1 MVKEKKVVVK
11 KFRFMG
17 ILIVLLI
24 LYIFGF
30 FIYRLLLSPV
40 KNIYISNN
48 NYLTDQEVI
57 DNSGLKN
64 YPRFFLTSKS
74 SIKKKLLKNN
84 IIKSVTIKKNF
95 FGKIY
100 IKVNENIPVFF
111 NYNTNKT
118 VLTDGREVNK
128 NGYIVPVLRDNV
140 EKDTYKRLV
149 NKIPLIKYNILIM
162 ISEIKYLPN
171 DIDKERFMFIMNDG
185 NYVYITLTKIEAINE
200 YINILETINGK
211 KGTLYLDSG
220 NYFEIFK

>member
-1 MVKEKKVVVK
+1 MLKDKKAVVK
-11 KFRFMG
+11 KVRFTG

-30 FIYRLLLSPV
+30 GIYKLLLSPV

-48 NYLTDQEVI
+48 NYLSDQEVI

-64 YPRFFLTSKS
+64 YPSFFLTSKS
-74 SIKKKLLKNN
+74 SIKNHLLKNK
-84 IIKSVTIKKNF
+84 IIKSVTIKKKL

-100 IKVNENIPVFF
+100 IKVNENIPIFY
-111 NYNTNKT
+111 NYNTSKT
-118 VLTDGREVNK
+118 ILADGREVNS
-128 NGYIVPVLRDNV
+128 NNYIIPVLRDNV
-140 EKDTYKRLV
+140 ENNTYKRLV
-149 NKIPLIKYNILIM
+149 SKIPLINYNILIM
-162 ISEIKYLPN
+162 VSEIKYIPN